1 MVEKSVSGGLLRG
14 AHALTAVIRIVA
26 GVLLIGSVTVNFAN
40 IVGRYFFSVSIP
52 WAEEVM
58 LFLMVGCAFLGS
70 GLVGWSGRQI
80 RMDAF
85 VAMLPPRPRA
95 VIELVSDFLLIAT
108 SMVLAVLAWP
118 VVAML
123 AEFDQRSQA
132 ASIPLA
138 LPQAT
143 LPIGFLLLALLVA
156 VRLITRTRSGAA
168 APAARGD
175 H

>member
-1 MVEKSVSGGLLRG
+1 MVKIIFRG

-26 GVLLIGSVTVNFAN
+26 GVLLIGSVAVNFAN
-40 IVGRYFFSVSIP
+40 IIGRYFLSASIP

-58 LFLMVGCAFLGS
+58 LFLMVGCVFLGS

-80 RMDAF
+80 RMDA
-85 VAMLPPRPRA
+85 VVSLLPLRLRT
-95 VIELVSDFLLIAT
+95 VIELVSDLVLIA
-108 SMVLAVLAWP
+108 SCVVLAVLAWP

-132 ASIPLA
+132 ANVPLA

-143 LPIGFLLLALLVA
+143 LPVGFLILAFLVA
-156 VRLITRTRSGAA
+156 VRVLTRTRSGTPTDAYS
-168 APAARGD
+168 D

>member
-1 MVEKSVSGGLLRG
+1 MFKIILRG
-14 AHALTAVIRIVA
+14 AHALTVVIRVVA
-26 GVLLIGSVTVNFAN
+26 GVLLIGSVAVNFAN
-40 IVGRYFFSVSIP
+40 IIGRYFLSASIP

-58 LFLMVGCAFLGS
+58 LFLMVGCVFLGS

-80 RMDAF
+80 RMDA
-85 VAMLPPRPRA
+85 VVSLLPFRLRA
-95 VIELVSDFLLIAT
+95 VIELVSDLVLIAG
-108 SMVLAVLAWP
+108 SLVLVVLAWP

-132 ASIPLA
+132 ANVPLA

-143 LPIGFLLLALLVA
+143 LPVGFLILAFLVA
-156 VRLITRTRSGAA
+156 VRVLTRTPSGAPTA
-168 APAARGD
+168 AYSD